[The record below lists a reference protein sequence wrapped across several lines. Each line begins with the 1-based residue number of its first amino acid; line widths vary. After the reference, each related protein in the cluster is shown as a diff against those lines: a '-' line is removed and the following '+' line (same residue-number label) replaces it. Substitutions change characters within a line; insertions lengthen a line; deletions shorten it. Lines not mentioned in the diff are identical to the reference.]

1 MIKKKVP
8 TKEGTDVEFVADNMI
23 LSHLSNKRKEFN
35 MERFDK
41 IFEYFDVNFKR
52 FKLDLEEKMKIN

>member
-1 MIKKKVP
+1 
-8 TKEGTDVEFVADNMI
+8 MI

-41 IFEYFDVNFKR
+41 IFKYFDDKFEILREQVIAQDKVD
-52 FKLDLEEKMKIN
+52 KLEKQDKVKENQ